1 MNIIYLG
8 LMFEKES
15 LEEAGVKSKSVLQMA
30 THNFQKSLCDGL
42 YKQENI
48 DFHILNIPPI
58 GSFPF
63 NYKKITVKNITWGD
77 NNCRIGYINL
87 PYIKKKIQEKK
98 LFHKIENYLMEKENY
113 ILIYS
118 LYMPFVSAA
127 TKIKAKH
134 KNVKICLIQT
144 DDVAG
149 RNGLDKYDTF
159 FKVREANRMVN
170 KSLQF
175 DSFIILTKYLMD
187 PLEIG
192 NRPWMIMEGIC
203 DEKQKESS
211 ITPNKK
217 NICLYTGTLNDEYG
231 IREIVDAFMEMK
243 DCVLWLCGLG
253 DAVEYIKQM
262 EKSCDNIKYLGYKKR
277 DEIEKLRDECD
288 FLINP
293 RVPTGTYTLYSFP
306 SKTMEYMMSGKPTI
320 MYKLEGIPDEY
331 DDFLIYLEN
340 NSLSNIDEMKRQLEI
355 IFASDYNMY
364 LERAKRGRLFL
375 IRNKSAIKQAT
386 RIVHFLKATYC
397 EK

>member
-1 MNIIYLG
+1 
-8 LMFEKES
+8 MFDEKS
-15 LEEAGVKSKSVLQMA
+15 LEEASVKSKTGLQMA
-30 THNFQKSLCDGL
+30 THNFQKSLCVGL
-42 YKQENI
+42 SKQENI

-63 NYKKITVKNITWGD
+63 HYKKISIKNIIWDD

-87 PYIKKKIQEKK
+87 PYVKKKIQEKK
-98 LFHKIENYLMEKENY
+98 LFQKIKKYLDKEENY

-127 TKIKAKH
+127 IKIKAKY
-134 KNVKICLIQT
+134 KNVRICLIQT
-144 DDVAG
+144 DDIAG

-159 FKVREANRMVN
+159 FKVREADRMVDM
-170 KSLQF
+170 SLQF
-175 DSFIILTKYLMD
+175 DSFIILTKYLVN

-192 NRPWMIMEGIC
+192 DRPWMIMEGIC
-203 DEKQKESS
+203 DEKQRESS
-211 ITPNKK
+211 VKPSRK
-217 NICLYTGTLNDEYG
+217 NICLYTGTINIEYG
-231 IREIVDAFMEMK
+231 IREVVDAFMEMEEA
-243 DCVLWLCGLG
+243 VLWLCGFG
-253 DAVEYIKQM
+253 DAVEYVKHM
-262 EKSCDNIKYLGYKKR
+262 EKNCDNIKYLGYKKK

-340 NSLSNIDEMKRQLEI
+340 NSSSNVNEIKRQLGM
-355 IFASDYNMY
+355 IFAADYNMY
-364 LERAKRGRLFL
+364 LERAKKGRLFL
-375 IRNKSAIKQAT
+375 IRNKSAMEQAK
-386 RIVHFLKATYC
+386 RIVDFLKGTY
-397 EK
+397 